1 MKMKENVQ
9 EFLVVIIDELGTRGE
24 ISDRKLVIGANKKS
38 IRYHLKNRFRELVMF
53 QKHDKNI

>member
-1 MKMKENVQ
+1 MKENIQ
-9 EFLVVIIDELGTRGE
+9 EFLVVIIDELGTGGE

-53 QKHDKNI
+53 QKQNENM